1 MQINKRFLLSAAWV
15 VSLHVLTLAFLSLFR
30 LVEYLAL
37 GGMVADSSASVLPAF
52 VRGVWFDNVIACYI
66 TLVPLAVTLIA
77 AAVSVTRTWMRKATV
92 WWYGILGSV
101 AFMAS
106 AANIPYFA
114 YFFKN
119 INSSIFV
126 TKNEFVFE
134 SILNCNWI
142 GIFCDI
148 IQPLNYFAILKQP
161 YKAASI
167 RNN

>member
-1 MQINKRFLLSAAWV
+1 
-15 VSLHVLTLAFLSLFR
+15 
-30 LVEYLAL
+30 
-37 GGMVADSSASVLPAF
+37 MVADSSASVLPAF

-119 INSSIFV
+119 INSSILEWFGYAGTTAGMV
-126 TKNEFVFE
+126 TGEK
-134 SILNCNWI
+134 S
-142 GIFCDI
+142 
-148 IQPLNYFAILKQP
+148 YFLYIAL
-161 YKAASI
+161 
-167 RNN
+167 